1 MPLPSEPLSV
11 QPLLLSMLNPPALR
25 RAVPQPG
32 WGHRPSPLLP
42 EAQPHLRV
50 LICFWPNPWPCLLY
64 WAQDRR
70 RVCRPPSPLGS
81 QGAADE
87 GKARPAAGLG
97 SRPWPHPCTWHG
109 AAALILV
116 TVPRRPEPGPRATLG
131 PQGHPSEAGKRQE
144 PSPWPLTE
152 AHLDPQVPNPA
163 ASSQPPSHAYQDS
176 LKASH
181 IHDFQPSAR
190 PPPRRAAQSSR

>member
-1 MPLPSEPLSV
+1 MEVEIATDAPAPRTEALNMSACSPHPHIPGPEHCSGPASLPPTL
-11 QPLLLSMLNPPALR
+11 QPHFPAFLGLLSPLC
-25 RAVPQPG
+25 
-32 WGHRPSPLLP
+32 PLLP

-64 WAQDRR
+64 WAQYRR

-81 QGAADE
+81 WGAADE
-87 GKARPAAGLG
+87 GKARPATGLG
-97 SRPWPHPCTWHG
+97 RQPWPHPCTWHG

-116 TVPRRPEPGPRATLG
+116 TVLRRPEPGPRATLG

-152 AHLDPQVPNPA
+152 AHLDP
-163 ASSQPPSHAYQDS
+163 
-176 LKASH
+176 
-181 IHDFQPSAR
+181 
-190 PPPRRAAQSSR
+190 